1 MSDGPDIPKEGG
13 AMIEALLRLTHQMV
27 DQIHDADFLL
37 KGVDERQALMDACDE
52 WGRENPEERQALERD
67 PDSRQMVDQILS
79 MDQTIVKALEGF
91 KKEVQKDVSASTAQ
105 QKVMG
110 YLGNAISSSGSYMD
124 VKLK

>member
-1 MSDGPDIPKEGG
+1 MSDATDIPKEGG
-13 AMIEALLRLTHQMV
+13 AMIEALLQLTHQMV

-37 KGVDERQALMDACDE
+37 KGVDQRQALMDACDA
-52 WGRENPEERQALERD
+52 WGRENPEKRKALESD
-67 PDSRQMVDQILS
+67 PNIRQMVEQVLS

-110 YLGNAISSSGSYMD
+110 YLGNTISASGSYMD